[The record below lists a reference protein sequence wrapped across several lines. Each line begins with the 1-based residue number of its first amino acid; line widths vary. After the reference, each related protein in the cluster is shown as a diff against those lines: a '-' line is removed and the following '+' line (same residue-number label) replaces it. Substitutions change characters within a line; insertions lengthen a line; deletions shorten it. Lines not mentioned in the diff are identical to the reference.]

1 MTKKSVLLFILLL
14 IPANAHA
21 QEQKPAD
28 TLVITLRNDL
38 MPLSFLSIDGQ
49 PAGFFADM
57 WKLWAEK
64 TGRKI
69 GFRIG
74 AWDYTL
80 ESLKNGEADIHGAL
94 YYSEERAKLMAFS
107 RPVYEFGMCVFFPKH
122 KERFHNIRELEG
134 QKAGVTGGSAQ
145 EEFLRNNYP
154 DIEFI
159 PFKRIEDMIY
169 AARDGKIRAFLS
181 IPASVFTILSQMGLA
196 GEFDSTNET
205 IFARK
210 LHAGVLRHNQE
221 LLALV
226 NKGFDAIS
234 DRELAEIE
242 SRWIPDPAK
251 RYFTSEISRVK
262 LTAEEETW
270 IKNHPSVNL
279 GIAAVL
285 PPFSFNGENN
295 ASAGMAMDYAE
306 LFGRRTGISLQ
317 VTRTESPEKMISL
330 LKAKEIDGI
339 AFFADFPQSEQY
351 LNFTKGYLSMPWVII
366 TRSDYPF
373 VRGIEDL
380 AGKKIAVFKSG
391 AIWQVIHNYPN
402 IKAIPVNTR
411 EDVLKMVSLGTADA
425 ALMNIASAGHYTSKL
440 RLGNLKVAG
449 TFSEKLEAGLGIRK
463 DWPELVSILD
473 KAIEAITPEEH
484 GAIQKKWMSLH
495 YETGVDWRTVLRW
508 IAEITLIFLS
518 LLITTLIW
526 NRRLAKEIAE
536 RRRAEK
542 ALQESEKKL
551 QNQNEELRV
560 INEELI
566 ETTETLTESEE
577 RFRNI
582 FENAPDGFL
591 IADPETK
598 KFHYANSSICRMLG
612 YSMEEIPGLGVHNIH
627 PENDLPYVIGQ
638 FERQVR
644 GEITTAENIHVMRK
658 DGSVFCADISACVLS
673 INRQTYVM
681 GMFRDIT
688 ERRRVEEELK
698 KNRDY
703 LETLNN
709 SLADAVFTVGFPGR
723 VIVYVND
730 IVTKLFG
737 YLPDE
742 CIGRNIC
749 MLYPSEEEYL
759 KVGEKIVKAI
769 AEGKNVLDIEQV
781 MKKKDGEHFL
791 AEIRATFMMEE
802 NNVSSLISIIRD
814 ISERKR
820 AEDTLKTQTKEL
832 QTILDAVPA
841 LIYYKDLENRI
852 VRANKLWFETLNLTE
867 DMIIGKKLSEYLPE
881 KVADDFY
888 QQDMEIIKTG
898 KPLKGAEEI
907 LELENGIRYFLTS
920 KYPHRNAEGDIVGI
934 IGFSSDITVRKR
946 AEEELREAREI
957 AEAAS
962 LAKSEFLARM
972 SHEIRTPMNPI
983 LNLTQLLLETD
994 LNQQQRD
1001 YAETVLNASEI
1012 LLSLLNDILDLSKI
1026 EAGKV
1031 ELDYSDFNLKHVLEA
1046 VVSLISDKISEK
1058 GLYLNCRIEPDVWQY
1073 LHGDFLRLRQ
1083 ILLNFVSNAVKFTHS
1098 GGISIHITSI
1108 SEDDTQTLL
1117 RFAVSDTGIGIPQ
1130 DRLDIL
1136 FKPFSQA
1143 DTSTTRKYGGTGL
1156 GLAISGQLAELM
1168 GGQTGVESY
1177 EGKGSTF
1184 WFTACF
1190 EKRSGVRGERS
1201 EVVESPLTSHP
1212 LPLTPISIL
1221 LVDDKLFN
1229 QKVALALLQKAGLCA
1244 DVADNGKEALR
1255 MLEKKCYDLIL
1266 MDVEMPEMDGIEAT
1280 KIIRSGIRGPGSE
1293 EYPAPRTP
1301 HLVPIIAM
1309 TAHAMK
1315 GAREYFTE
1323 KGMNDYISKP
1333 ISYDEL
1339 TAAVCRQAGVRGKRS
1354 EVRGDGSEVSSCL
1367 SPLTPHSSPLTPIFN
1382 RQEFLELLEG
1392 DEILFKDM
1400 LETARTEI
1408 WKQAEILKHAMN
1420 TDDSEIIR
1428 REAHTLKGMAAS
1440 LSAYRLKDAAVE
1452 IETAAKNGEPL
1463 KVLIEKLDDESAK
1476 LLKAL
1481 DVSI

>member
-38 MPLSFLSIDGQ
+38 MPLSFLNIDGQ
-49 PAGFFADM
+49 PAGFFVDM

-69 GFRIG
+69 EFRVL
-74 AWDYTL
+74 AWDDTL
-80 ESLKNGEADIHGAL
+80 KSLKNGEADIHGAL
-94 YYSEERAKLMAFS
+94 YYSEERAKQILFS
-107 RPVYEFGMCVFFPKH
+107 RPIYEFAMCVFFPKH

-134 QKAGVTGGSAQ
+134 QKAGVTGGTAQ
-145 EEFLRNNYP
+145 EEFLRKNYP
-154 DIEFI
+154 NIEFI
-159 PFKRIEDMIY
+159 PFKSIEDMIY
-169 AARDGKIRAFLS
+169 AAREGKIRAFLS
-181 IPASVFTILSQMGLA
+181 TPASVLTILNHMGLA

-210 LHAGVLRHNQE
+210 LHAGVSRHNQE

-226 NKGFDAIS
+226 NKGFEAIS

-242 SRWIPDPAK
+242 NQWIPDPAK

-295 ASAGMAMDYAE
+295 APAGMAMDYAE
-306 LFGRRTGISLQ
+306 LFSRRTGISLQ

-330 LKAKEIDGI
+330 LKAKEVDGI
-339 AFFADFPQSEQY
+339 AFFPAFPQSEQY
-351 LNFTKGYLSMPWVII
+351 LNFTKSYLSMPWVVV

-373 VRGIEDL
+373 VRSIEDL
-380 AGKKIAVFKSG
+380 TGKKIAVFKSG

-402 IKAIPVNTR
+402 IKVIPVNTR
-411 EDVLKMVSLGTADA
+411 EDALKMVSLGTADA

-440 RLGNLKVAG
+440 GLGNLKISG

-484 GAIQKKWMSLH
+484 GVIQKKWMSLH
-495 YETGVDWRTVLRW
+495 YETGIDWRTVMGW
-508 IAEITLIFLS
+508 IAVICLIFLS
-518 LLITTLIW
+518 VLITTLIW
-526 NRRLAKEIAE
+526 NRRLAREIAE
-536 RRRAEK
+536 RRRAE
-542 ALQESEKKL
+542 
-551 QNQNEELRV
+551 EE
-560 INEELI
+560 
-566 ETTETLTESEE
+566 
-577 RFRNI
+577 
-582 FENAPDGFL
+582 
-591 IADPETK
+591 
-598 KFHYANSSICRMLG
+598 M
-612 YSMEEIPGLGVHNIH
+612 
-627 PENDLPYVIGQ
+627 
-638 FERQVR
+638 
-644 GEITTAENIHVMRK
+644 
-658 DGSVFCADISACVLS
+658 
-673 INRQTYVM
+673 
-681 GMFRDIT
+681 
-688 ERRRVEEELK
+688 K

-723 VIVYVND
+723 IIAYVNEN
-730 IVTKLFG
+730 ITNIFG

-759 KVGEKIVKAI
+759 KVGEKIVKTI

-781 MKKKDGEHFL
+781 MRKKNGEHFL
-791 AEIRATFMMEE
+791 AEIRVTFMMEG

-814 ISERKR
+814 IGERKLAENALKESEDQFR
-820 AEDTLKTQTKEL
+820 AMFENHYAVMLLIDPENGRIIRANQAARKYYGYTARDFEMLKIYQINQFPEQEIKAIMSDVRTEKQKHFEVQHRL
-832 QTILDAVPA
+832 ADGEIRDVEVHASPIPFKGKTILFP
-841 LIYYKDLENRI
+841 
-852 VRANKLWFETLNLTE
+852 
-867 DMIIGKKLSEYLPE
+867 II
-881 KVADDFY
+881 
-888 QQDMEIIKTG
+888 
-898 KPLKGAEEI
+898 
-907 LELENGIRYFLTS
+907 
-920 KYPHRNAEGDIVGI
+920 H
-934 IGFSSDITVRKR
+934 DITERKR
-946 AEEELREAREI
+946 AEEELRKAREI
-957 AEAAS
+957 AEAATI
-962 LAKSEFLARM
+962 AKSEFLARM

-994 LNQQQRD
+994 LNPQQSD

-1046 VVSLISDKISEK
+1046 AVSLISGKVSEK
-1058 GLYLNCRIEPDVWQY
+1058 GLYLNCRTEPDVWTY
-1073 LHGDFLRLRQ
+1073 LHGDPLRVRQ

-1098 GGISIHITSI
+1098 GGISIHITRI
-1108 SEDDTQTLL
+1108 TEDDTQTLL

-1130 DRLDIL
+1130 DQLDIL

-1143 DTSTTRKYGGTGL
+1143 DSSTTRKYGGTGL
-1156 GLAISGQLAELM
+1156 GLAISRQLAELM
-1168 GGQTGVESY
+1168 GGQAGVESY

-1221 LVDDKLFN
+1221 LVDDNLFN
-1229 QKVALALLQKAGLCA
+1229 QKVALALLEKSGLCA
-1244 DVADNGKEALR
+1244 DVANNGKEALR
-1255 MLEKKCYDLIL
+1255 MLEKKRYDLIL

-1280 KIIRSGIRGPGSE
+1280 RRIRQGIRSQESE
-1293 EYPAPRTP
+1293 DHPLPLTS

-1315 GAREYFTE
+1315 GARKYFIE

-1333 ISYDEL
+1333 IRSDEL
-1339 TAAVCRQAGVRGKRS
+1339 MAAICRRAEVRGKRS
-1354 EVRGDGSEVSSCL
+1354 EVRGEESEVSSCL
-1367 SPLTPHSSPLTPIFN
+1367 SPLTPDLSPLTPIFD

-1392 DEILFKDM
+1392 DESLFKDM

-1408 WKQAEILKHAMN
+1408 RKQTEILKQTMT
-1420 TDDSEIIR
+1420 TDNSDMIC

-1440 LSAYRLKDAAVE
+1440 LSAYRLKDAAIE
-1452 IETAAKNGEPL
+1452 IETAAKKRESL
-1463 KVLIEKLDDESAK
+1463 KLLIEKLDDESAK
-1476 LLKAL
+1476 LLKVLNADFTL
-1481 DVSI
+1481 PDKKL